1 MTLKKKKKKSDIID
15 EDIIVGLDVGTTKIC
30 VIVARIKD
38 DNNID
43 ILGIGKAP
51 SFGLHRGIVVNP
63 NKTTES
69 IRTAIE
75 EAELNSG
82 VSINS
87 VSVGIAGHYIR
98 CIQSSSIIGINNTDR
113 IIQEEDIA
121 RLIEQAKIMKMPSD
135 TTIIDVIPQEYIIDG
150 KDGIFE
156 TPVGMFGIKL
166 EAKVNIITGLVSS
179 IDDLSK
185 CVTSCDVDIDD
196 IVLEPIASSYS
207 VLDETEKKVG
217 VAMIDIGG
225 GTSDIAVFKKGVLK
239 YTAGIGIAGNL
250 VTNDIVEALG
260 ISETEAE
267 RIKKEYGYAM
277 VSEILNDEE
286 ITVESIKGKIPKR
299 TSKSILARIIQARM
313 QDIFEL
319 SAIEIQNSQ
328 ISKELH
334 AGVVI
339 TGGGSLIKGTKE
351 LAEDILG
358 MEVNLGIPTGLT
370 GGLIKEVESPIFATG
385 VGLVLH
391 RIKTMND
398 ISKLSEIKKNRKR
411 KTLTVTGI
419 FSKIQQWFD
428 EL

>member
-1 MTLKKKKKKSDIID
+1 MAKKKKIKNAV
-15 EDIIVGLDVGTTKIC
+15 EENIIVGLDVGTTKIC
-30 VIVARIKD
+30 VIVARVKE
-38 DNNID
+38 DNSID

-63 NKTTES
+63 NKTTDS
-69 IRTAIE
+69 IKAALE

-82 VSINS
+82 VGINA

-98 CIQSSSIIGINNTDR
+98 CIQSSSIIGINNPER
-113 IIQEEDIA
+113 IIQEDDIV

-179 IDDLSK
+179 IDDLTK
-185 CVTSCDVDIDD
+185 CVTSCDVDIND

-267 RIKKEYGYAM
+267 RIKREYGYAM

-328 ISKELH
+328 IAKELH

-370 GGLIKEVESPIFATG
+370 GGLIKEVENPIFATG

-391 RIKTMND
+391 RLKTMND
-398 ISKLSEIKKNRKR
+398 INKISEFKKGRKR
-411 KTLTVTGI
+411 KTLTVSGI
-419 FSKIQQWFD
+419 FKKVKEWFD

>member
-1 MTLKKKKKKSDIID
+1 MTIKKKSRGSQEKDV
-15 EDIIVGLDVGTTKIC
+15 IVGLDVGTTKIC
-30 VIVARIKD
+30 VIVARVKD

-69 IRTAIE
+69 IKEAIE

-82 VSINS
+82 VSIKS

-98 CIQSSSIIGINNTDR
+98 CIQSSSIIGINNSDR
-113 IIQEEDIA
+113 IIQEEDIV
-121 RLIEQAKIMKMPSD
+121 RLIDQAKILKLPSD

-156 TPVGMFGIKL
+156 TPVGMFGVKL
-166 EAKVNIITGLVSS
+166 EARVIIITGLVSS

-185 CVTSCDVDIDD
+185 CVTSCGVDIDD

-260 ISETEAE
+260 ISEEEAE
-267 RIKKEYGYAM
+267 RIKREYGYSL

-286 ITVESIKGKIPKR
+286 ITVQSIRDIPRK

-328 ISKELH
+328 IAKELH

-339 TGGGSLIKGTKE
+339 TGGGSLTKGTKE
-351 LAEDILG
+351 LAEKILG

-370 GGLIKEVESPIFATG
+370 GGLIKEVENPIFATG

-391 RIKTMND
+391 RLKSMND
-398 ISKLSEIKKNRKR
+398 VNKIKINGKRKV
-411 KTLTVTGI
+411 KTLTLKGI
-419 FSKIQQWFD
+419 FEKVKTWFD

>member
-1 MTLKKKKKKSDIID
+1 MARKRKSGFPADD
-15 EDIIVGLDVGTTKIC
+15 DIIVGLDVGTTKIC
-30 VIVARIKD
+30 VIVARVKND
-38 DNNID
+38 SNID

-63 NKTTES
+63 NKTTDS
-69 IRTAIE
+69 IKVAIE

-82 VSINS
+82 VNINS

-98 CIQSSSIIGINNTDR
+98 CIQSSSIIGINNPER
-113 IIQEEDIA
+113 IILEEDITRLLDQA
-121 RLIEQAKIMKMPSD
+121 RIVKLPSD

-185 CVTSCDVDIDD
+185 CVKSCGVDIDD

-260 ISETEAE
+260 ISEEEAE
-267 RIKKEYGYAM
+267 RIKREYGYAM

-286 ITVESIKGKIPKR
+286 ITVQSIREIPKK

-328 ISKELH
+328 IAKELH

-339 TGGGSLIKGTKE
+339 TGGGSLTKGTKE
-351 LAEDILG
+351 LAEKILG

-370 GGLIKEVESPIFATG
+370 GGLIKEVENPIFATG

-391 RIKTMND
+391 RLKSMND
-398 ISKLSEIKKNRKR
+398 TNNIKLIGRRSKSLNMK
-411 KTLTVTGI
+411 GI
-419 FSKIQQWFD
+419 FDKIKQWFD